1 MDDMDYFDI
10 YGRISPCVERYLNGY
25 IRCPWQGM
33 PEREEI
39 ERMVDD
45 IHVEVGERYPE
56 MMRAKGKNTRP
67 AQVPGSP
74 LRTLTGL
81 VLLGGLSR
89 RYPDYYP
96 AYGGYGP
103 GFGPPL
109 PGYGYGPG
117 LIYPGEG
124 GTPIY

>member
-10 YGRISPCVERYLNGY
+10 YGRISPSVERYLNRY
-25 IRCPWQGM
+25 IRYPWQGM

-45 IHVEVGERYPE
+45 IYGEVGERYPE
-56 MMRAKGKNTRP
+56 MMSVQGKNARP
-67 AQVPGSP
+67 SQAPGGL
-74 LRTLTGL
+74 LRTMTGL
-81 VLLGGLSR
+81 VLLGGLYG
-89 RYPDYYP
+89 RYPSYYP
-96 AYGGYGP
+96 GYGGYGP
-103 GFGPPL
+103 PM

-117 LIYPGEG
+117 VPIYPGEG